1 MLLRSGGRHT
11 IVCAMASSA
20 AAKSVTLD
28 ALYDEIESL
37 LKRYS
42 PPFTARTGAV
52 KGKRDYNLMTTKAI
66 TLEGRKREG
75 LYFASVIGQKDF
87 VGFYF
92 MPIYMAPEM
101 GETLSPALMKLLQG
115 KSCFQVKV
123 MTPELRKGMKDAL
136 ERGMKWYLENGWL

>member
-1 MLLRSGGRHT
+1 
-11 IVCAMASSA
+11 MASSA

-42 PPFTARTGAV
+42 PPFTVRTGTV
-52 KGKRDYNLMTTKAI
+52 KGKRDYNLVTIKEVTI
-66 TLEGRKREG
+66 EGRKREG

-92 MPIYMAPEM
+92 MPLYMAPEM
-101 GETLSPALMKLLQG
+101 AETLSPALMKLLRG

-123 MTPELRKGMKDAL
+123 MTAELRKGMKDAL
-136 ERGMKWYLENGWL
+136 ERGMKCYQENGWV